1 MVYRVKYIPTAVSA
15 VGILYL
21 EISKFY
27 KKEQALKSRKT
38 AVSAV
43 GILYL
48 EISKFYK
55 KEQALKSGKFGVELY
70 AEGFKIGT
78 GSFALK

>member
-21 EISKFY
+21 EIF
-27 KKEQALKSRKT
+27 
-38 AVSAV
+38 
-43 GILYL
+43 
-48 EISKFYK
+48 KFYK
-55 KEQALKSGKFGVELY
+55 KEQALKSGKYGVELY

-78 GSFALK
+78 GSFAVS